1 MKTKHFINLTN
12 GLEILENTSIDVDK
26 FNFMYIAST
35 TLERNNY
42 LKLLTDLDHNFL
54 FNLAIGNEVIFYD
67 FGTNR
72 KNSKT
77 CYLGINFIRY
87 ALTRFWLDTDNKELC
102 FRNLRNSNKKIKE
115 EIRFNEIYCNLFT
128 INMDKDKVYLKTKL
142 KKYKN
147 KFLLTNKINLE
158 FISNST
164 VNDGKYN
171 YYKDIILKKIV

>member
-12 GLEILENTSIDVDK
+12 GLEIINNSSLDIDK
-26 FNFMYIAST
+26 LNYMYIAST
-35 TLERNNY
+35 TLERNDY
-42 LKLLTDLDHNFL
+42 IKLLTDLDHNFL

-87 ALTRFWLDTDNKELC
+87 ALTRFWLETDNKSLC
-102 FRNLRNSNKKIKE
+102 FRNTRNTNDKIKE
-115 EIRFNEIYCNLFT
+115 EKRFNELYLDLFVN
-128 INMDKDKVYLKTKL
+128 NMDKNKVFLKTKL

-147 KFLLTNKINLE
+147 KFLLTEKINLD

-164 VNDGKYN
+164 KHDGDYD
-171 YYKDIILKKIV
+171 YYKNIISKKII